1 MSFITQYKIQKDVA
15 GYNGFG
21 LQFSNQKYSATLSA
35 NTDTTL
41 TVPLVGSMGAALD
54 TVNKFLAIVQVFDAT
69 GEGEVWCANN
79 KTAAVPAGSSFAA
92 TNSDLIVQNKDYARE
107 VKAGDVMHFLSP
119 VGSTDIC
126 VIFYALPAN

>member
-15 GYNGFG
+15 GYNGYG
-21 LQFSNQKYSATLSA
+21 LQFSNNKFSATLSA

-41 TVPLVGSMGAALD
+41 TVPIVGSMGAALNS
-54 TVNKFLAIVQVFDAT
+54 VNKFLAIVTVYHSS

-79 KTAAVPAGSSFAA
+79 ATAAVPAGSSFAA
-92 TNSDLIVQNKDYARE
+92 TNSELIVQNRDYARE
-107 VKAGDVMHFLSP
+107 VKAGDVLHFLSP
-119 VGSTDIC
+119 VSATDVS